1 VRVGPRART
10 AMLSRIRLLRPNSAQ
25 AMSAS
30 QYLTFR
36 IDQEVY
42 AIDVAHAREVI
53 EVSALTP
60 MPKAPAWIRG
70 VVNLRGSV
78 LPVIDLRRR
87 FGMGDSA
94 LGKRASVVVVELAQG
109 QDTLQVGVLVD
120 SALEVFE
127 YGDQEIEPPPKFG
140 ARFSRS
146 YLRGVG
152 RRNQYIFFILIA
164 DKVFTDQ
171 DVALNGSDQPKEA
184 AHG

>member
-1 VRVGPRART
+1 
-10 AMLSRIRLLRPNSAQ
+10 
-25 AMSAS
+25 MSTT

-42 AIDVAHAREVI
+42 GIDIAHAREVI

-60 MPKAPAWIRG
+60 MPKAPDWIRG

-87 FGMGDSA
+87 FNMGDST
-94 LGKRASVVVVELAQG
+94 LGKRPSVVVIEITSG
-109 QDTLQVGVLVD
+109 DGTITVGVLVD
-120 SALEVFE
+120 TALEVFE
-127 YGDQEIEPPPKFG
+127 YADAQIEPPPKFG
-140 ARFSRS
+140 ARFSRN

-171 DVALNGSDQPKEA
+171 DVLPHDGDVESPAEESEQPTLEA
-184 AHG
+184 KHG

>member
-1 VRVGPRART
+1 MHAT
-10 AMLSRIRLLRPNSAQ
+10 
-25 AMSAS
+25 

-42 AIDVAHAREVI
+42 GIEVGNAREVI

-78 LPVIDLRRR
+78 LPVIDLRRK
-87 FGMGDSA
+87 FEIGETV
-94 LGKRASVVVVELAQG
+94 LGKRASVVVVELPLDEG
-109 QDTLQVGVLVD
+109 TLQVGVLVD
-120 SALEVFE
+120 CALEVFE
-127 YGDQEIEPPPKFG
+127 YPQAQIEPPPKFG

-152 RRNQYIFFILIA
+152 RRDKYLFFILEA
-164 DKVFTDQ
+164 AKVF
-171 DVALNGSDQPKEA
+171 SDADATMSDDAEESTGES

>member
-1 VRVGPRART
+1 
-10 AMLSRIRLLRPNSAQ
+10 
-25 AMSAS
+25 MSS
-30 QYLTFR
+30 TQYLTFR

-42 AIDVAHAREVI
+42 GIDITHAREVI

-60 MPKAPAWIRG
+60 MPKAPEWIRG

-87 FGMGDSA
+87 FNMGDST
-94 LGKRASVVVVELAQG
+94 LGKRPSVVVIELASG
-109 QDTLQVGVLVD
+109 DDTITVGVLVD
-120 SALEVFE
+120 TALEVFE
-127 YGDQEIEPPPKFG
+127 YPDAEIEPPPKFG
-140 ARFSRS
+140 ARFSRN

-171 DVALNGSDQPKEA
+171 DVLPHDDDAAPAEEREEQTLEA
-184 AHG
+184 MHG

>member
-1 VRVGPRART
+1 
-10 AMLSRIRLLRPNSAQ
+10 
-25 AMSAS
+25 MSDP

-42 AIDVAHAREVI
+42 GIDIAHAREVI

-60 MPKAPAWIRG
+60 MPKAPPWIRG

-78 LPVIDLRRR
+78 LPVIDLRQR
-87 FGMGDSA
+87 FGMGQSA
-94 LGKRASVVVVELAQG
+94 LGKRASVVVIELAHG
-109 QDTLQVGVLVD
+109 DDTMQVGVLVD

-127 YGDQEIEPPPKFG
+127 YPDAQIEAPPKFG

-152 RRNQYIFFILIA
+152 RRAQYLFFILIA
-164 DKVFTDQ
+164 DRVFSDEDISLVAEAEADQ
-171 DVALNGSDQPKEA
+171 DEREPQVAA
-184 AHG
+184 AAGATHG

>member
-1 VRVGPRART
+1 LA
-10 AMLSRIRLLRPNSAQ
+10 LLPYFALPM
-25 AMSAS
+25 ADT

-42 AIDVAHAREVI
+42 GIDVAHAREVI
-53 EVSALTP
+53 EVSDLTP

-87 FGMGDSA
+87 FGMGESA
-94 LGKRASVVVVELAQG
+94 LGGKRASVVIVELLQG
-109 QDTLQVGVLVD
+109 SDTIQVGVLVD

-127 YGDQEIEPPPKFG
+127 YRDADIEPPPKFG
-140 ARFSRS
+140 ARFSRN

-152 RRNQYIFFILIA
+152 RRNQYLFFILIA

-171 DVALNGSDQPKEA
+171 DMPLLVDAEPLKEA
-184 AHG
+184 MHG

>member
-1 VRVGPRART
+1 MHAT
-10 AMLSRIRLLRPNSAQ
+10 
-25 AMSAS
+25 

-42 AIDVAHAREVI
+42 AIDVVNAREVI
-53 EVSALTP
+53 EVATLTP

-78 LPVIDLRRR
+78 LPVLDLRCK
-87 FGMGDSA
+87 FS
-94 LGKRASVVVVELAQG
+94 LGETRLAKRASVVVVELPLDDGA
-109 QDTLQVGVLVD
+109 LQVGVLVD

-127 YGDQEIEPPPKFG
+127 YPDSQIEPPPKFG

-152 RRNQYIFFILIA
+152 RRDKYLFFILEA
-164 DKVFTDQ
+164 AKVFSDA
-171 DVALNGSDQPKEA
+171 DDDGSVEQPKPA
-184 AHG
+184 TSPS

>member
-1 VRVGPRART
+1 
-10 AMLSRIRLLRPNSAQ
+10 
-25 AMSAS
+25 MSAS

-42 AIDVAHAREVI
+42 GVDIAHTREVL
-53 EVSALTP
+53 EVHALTP

-87 FGMGDSA
+87 FGMGESV
-94 LGKRASVVVVELAQG
+94 LGPWLSVVVIELIQAE
-109 QDTLQVGVLVD
+109 DKLQVGVLVD

-127 YGDQEIEPPPKFG
+127 YDDAQIEPPPKFG
-140 ARFSRS
+140 ARFSRD

-152 RRNQYIFFILIA
+152 RHDSYLFFILIA

-171 DVALNGSDQPKEA
+171 ELVLQGESETTANESSELSSGQGAEA
-184 AHG
+184 VHG

>member
-1 VRVGPRART
+1 
-10 AMLSRIRLLRPNSAQ
+10 
-25 AMSAS
+25 MSDT

-36 IDQEVY
+36 IDREVY
-42 AIDVAHAREVI
+42 GIDIAHAREVI

-78 LPVIDLRRR
+78 LPVLDLRMR
-87 FGMGDSA
+87 FGMGESV
-94 LGKRASVVVVELAQG
+94 LGKRSSVVVVELAHG
-109 QDTLQVGVLVD
+109 EDPIRVGVLVD

-127 YGDQEIEPPPKFG
+127 YSDAQVEPPPKFG
-140 ARFSRS
+140 ARFSRN

-152 RRNQYIFFILIA
+152 RRSQYLFFILIA

-171 DVALNGSDQPKEA
+171 EVLLHAAGQA
-184 AHG
+184 AHEGPEVVHG